1 MTRRRFIGTGA
12 VAGLSIAAVAA
23 AAVVGAEGTPTPAS
37 GTPSASPEASPMASP
52 MAETGLTIE
61 MGEFFFKPNM
71 FTIPANTDFVVTLKN
86 TGVVAHDFVVE
97 KSAVS
102 SELIDPSTTGTVTV
116 NLPAGSYQFICS
128 VEGHADAGM
137 YGTVTVE

>member
-1 MTRRRFIGTGA
+1 
-12 VAGLSIAAVAA
+12 LSIAGIAA
-23 AAVVGAEGTPTPAS
+23 GAVVGAQGTPTS
-37 GTPSASPEASPMASP
+37 GIGTPGASPEASPVASP
-52 MAETGLTIE
+52 AAETGITIE

-71 FTIPANTDFVVTLKN
+71 FTIPANTDFVVTLEN

-97 KSAVS
+97 KSDVS
-102 SELIDPSTTGTVTV
+102 SELIDPGATGTVTV